1 MAKDDKERQVAL
13 SDLNDDPT
21 LVQQLDEKDAKR
33 LLKEYEEGA
42 PLAGTLV
49 QELTAK
55 VTEFG
60 A

>member
-13 SDLNDDPT
+13 SDLNNDPT